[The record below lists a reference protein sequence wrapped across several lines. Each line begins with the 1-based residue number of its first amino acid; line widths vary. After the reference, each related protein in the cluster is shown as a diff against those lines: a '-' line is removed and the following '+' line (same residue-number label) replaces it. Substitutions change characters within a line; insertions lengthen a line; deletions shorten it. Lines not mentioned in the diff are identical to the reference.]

1 MIATS
6 LAALVLAV
14 QDPPPAGAAPPAP
27 PVPAHALYAPP
38 PVRPFEPP
46 SNVERTPAEGDG
58 EARPWRGPLPTG
70 VSVEAYGGQYEAQ
83 PADAEVAY
91 LQGITAAEL
100 SMDARMG
107 PLDGTWSL
115 VDAGGRSVIRL
126 VLSDPGQDL
135 PIEGAWRPDG
145 RPGGGPAASGRREGA
160 TLDLQLDG
168 GGQLALSRQGDSW
181 SGTYRDAQGRSQPVR
196 LTR

>member
-6 LAALVLAV
+6 LAALLLAV
-14 QDPPPAGAAPPAP
+14 QDPPPVATAQPAP
-27 PVPAHALYAPP
+27 STPAHALYAPP

-46 SNVERTPAEGDG
+46 SDFGRTPPEGDG

-107 PLDGTWSL
+107 PLDGSWT
-115 VDAGGRSVIRL
+115 VIDAGGRSVIRM
-126 VLSDPGQDL
+126 VLTDPGPDL

-160 TLDLQLDG
+160 TLDLLLDG
-168 GGQLALSRQGDSW
+168 GGQLALTRQDDGW
-181 SGTYRDAQGRSQPVR
+181 TGTHTDAQGRAQPVR